1 MSEEQHQ
8 MKRMDYVVVDLVDSA
23 EGDENTEMAAEVQKQ
38 QSTALHVTISI
49 ELLLNTNWWMILVI
63 TIKLWSS
70 SVKICI
76 VDDKDTLSSFFCS
89 HWNLK

>member
-8 MKRMDYVVVDLVDSA
+8 MKRMDYVAVDSVDSA

-49 ELLLNTNWWMILVI
+49 ELLLNTN
-63 TIKLWSS
+63 
-70 SVKICI
+70 
-76 VDDKDTLSSFFCS
+76 
-89 HWNLK
+89 